1 MDKHYNA
8 IIIGGG
14 VAGLTAALH
23 LAERGL
29 KPLVL
34 EADDRAGGRLS
45 GKDDIIIN
53 NYKFPNEHGV
63 HGIWSSYV
71 NFKHML
77 KRHEILPQ
85 LIPANE
91 EQWIYRANN
100 LVRRAPIGSVI
111 RHSRLPAPLHYIQLF
126 LLPQFWLMLDPRDW
140 VGIFSVWSTLLM
152 AIGIDP
158 FVEDQPLE
166 GLTFGASLKR
176 WGPAMRALFFGLTRN
191 GLSTDPDKA
200 PLAGFLAFLRFYTVM
215 RRDAWAFDYLPNGSG
230 EVIEKLSAKIK
241 ELGGEI
247 RYGSRVKR
255 MTKDGDW
262 VAHIESDQVHESIR
276 APYVILASD
285 SPAAES
291 IIKNSFPSDNL
302 FFPHGL
308 AHAVIRVWFDTV
320 PRKTPESGIFSGDF
334 IMHNFFWL
342 HKIYEPYRKWHDE
355 TGGSCIE
362 VHVYG
367 PESVLAQ
374 SDAMLI
380 TNVLTDFYSAFPELK
395 GHLIKPHIQR
405 NAATH
410 TLPALGSRGTHLGVD
425 TPWENFFCAGD
436 WVWLQNPSFFLER
449 ACVTGLEAANRMLS
463 LCGKELFEVQSYPP
477 PEPLAAWIESLI
489 MKGRK
494 RRKRRRKKVSSEQ

>member
-1 MDKHYNA
+1 MTKSNSNYDA

-14 VAGLTAALH
+14 VAGLAAALH

-29 KPLVL
+29 KPLIL
-34 EADDRAGGRLS
+34 EAGECAGGRLS

-53 NYKFPNEHGV
+53 GHRFSNEHGV

-71 NFKHML
+71 NLKHML
-77 KRHEILPQ
+77 KRHEILPR

-91 EQWIYRANN
+91 EQWIYRTHNKIK
-100 LVRRAPIGSVI
+100 RAPVGSII

-126 LLPQFWLMLDPRDW
+126 LLPQFLWMLGIRDW
-140 VGIFSVWSTLLM
+140 LGIFSVWSTLVM

-166 GLTFGASLKR
+166 GLTFGKSLKR
-176 WGPAMRALFFGLTRN
+176 WGPAMRSLFFGLTRN
-191 GLSTDPDKA
+191 GLSTDPDKV

-215 RRDAWAFDYLPNGSG
+215 RRDAWAFGYLPNGSG
-230 EVIEKLSAKIK
+230 EVIDKLSAKIK
-241 ELGGEI
+241 ALGGEI
-247 RYGSRVKR
+247 RYKSRVKR
-255 MTKDGDW
+255 LTKEGGW
-262 VAHIESDQVHESIR
+262 VAHIESDLVHETVK
-276 APYVILASD
+276 ATYVILASN

-291 IIKNSFPSDNL
+291 IIKSSFPTDNF

-308 AHAVIRVWFDTV
+308 AHAVIRLWFDKP
-320 PRKTPESGIFSGDF
+320 PRKTPESGIFSGEF

-342 HKIYEPYRKWHDE
+342 HKIYESYCKWNAE

-367 PESVLAQ
+367 PDEVLAQ
-374 SDAMLI
+374 SDTVLV
-380 TNVLTDFYSAFPELK
+380 TNVLSDFYRAFPELK
-395 GHLIKPHIQR
+395 GHLIKPHLQR

-425 TPWENFFCAGD
+425 TPWESFFCAGD

-449 ACVTGLEAANRMLS
+449 ACVTGLEAANRVLS
-463 LCGKELFEVQSYPP
+463 LCGKETFEVQTYPP

-489 MKGRK
+489 MRGRK
-494 RRKRRRKKVSSEQ
+494 RRRQRT

>member
-1 MDKHYNA
+1 MKNHYDA
-8 IIIGGG
+8 IIVGGG

-29 KPLVL
+29 KPLIL
-34 EADDRAGGRLS
+34 EAGERAGGRLS
-45 GKDDIIIN
+45 GKDDVFIN
-53 NYKFPNEHGV
+53 GHCFSIEHGV

-71 NFKHML
+71 NLKYML

-85 LIPANE
+85 LMPANE

-111 RHSRLPAPLHYIQLF
+111 RRSKLPAPLHYIQLF

-140 VGIFSVWSTLLM
+140 AGIFSVWSTILM

-166 GLTFGASLKR
+166 GLTFGESLKR

-191 GLSTDPDKA
+191 GLSTDPDKV

-230 EVIEKLSAKIK
+230 EVIENLSAKIK
-241 ELGGEI
+241 SLGGEI
-247 RYGSRVKR
+247 RYTSRVKR
-255 MTKDGDW
+255 ITRDGDW
-262 VAHIESDQVHESIR
+262 IAYFESDHVHEEVK
-276 APYVILASD
+276 ATYVILASD
-285 SPAAES
+285 SPSAET
-291 IIKNSFPSDNL
+291 IMKNSFQSDDL
-302 FFPHGL
+302 FFPQGIG
-308 AHAVIRVWFDTV
+308 HAVIRLWFRKS

-342 HKIYEPYRKWHDE
+342 DKIYDSYIKWHNE
-355 TGGSCIE
+355 TDGSCIE

-367 PESVLAQ
+367 PDEVLAQ
-374 SDAMLI
+374 SDAVLI
-380 TNVLTDFYSAFPELK
+380 TNVLTDIYRAFPELK
-395 GHLIKPHIQR
+395 GHLIKPHLQR

-449 ACVTGLEAANRMLS
+449 ACVTGLEAANRVLS
-463 LCGKELFEVQSYPP
+463 LSGNELFEVQSYPP

-489 MKGRK
+489 MRGRKK
-494 RRKRRRKKVSSEQ
+494 RRKNNDN

>member
-1 MDKHYNA
+1 MDEHYNA

-14 VAGLTAALH
+14 VAGLASALH

-29 KPLVL
+29 KPLIL
-34 EADDRAGGRLS
+34 EADERAGGRLS
-45 GKDDIIIN
+45 GKDDIVIN
-53 NYKFPNEHGV
+53 EHRFSNEHGV

-71 NFKHML
+71 NLRYML
-77 KRHEILPQ
+77 NRHEILPQ
-85 LIPANE
+85 LIPAQE
-91 EQWIYRANN
+91 EQWIYRTGNF
-100 LVRRAPIGSVI
+100 VRRAPIGSVI
-111 RHSRLPAPLHYIQLF
+111 RNSKLPAPLHYIQLF
-126 LLPQFWLMLDPRDW
+126 LLPQFLFMLDIRDW
-140 VGIFSVWSTLLM
+140 AGIFNVWSTLVM

-166 GLTFGASLKR
+166 GLTFGESLKR

-191 GLSTDPDKA
+191 GLSTDPDRV

-215 RRDAWAFDYLPNGSG
+215 RRDAWAFGYLPNGSG
-230 EVIEKLSAKIK
+230 EVIEALSTKIK
-241 ELGGEI
+241 ALGGEI
-247 RYGSRVKR
+247 RYKSRVKR
-255 MTKDGDW
+255 VEKDGDW
-262 VAHIESDQVHESIR
+262 VVLFKSGKSFDSVK

-285 SPAAES
+285 SPSAES
-291 IIKNSFPSDNL
+291 ILRKSFSADKF

-308 AHAVIRVWFDTV
+308 AHAVIRLWFDKS
-320 PRKTPESGIFSGDF
+320 PRRTPESGIFSGDF

-342 HKIYEPYRKWHDE
+342 HKIYAPYRTWHDE

-367 PESVLAQ
+367 PDNVLAQ
-374 SDAMLI
+374 SDAILI
-380 TNVLTDFYSAFPELK
+380 TNVLRDFYRAFPELK
-395 GHLIKPHIQR
+395 GHLIKPHLQR

-410 TLPALGSRGTHLGVD
+410 TLPALGARGTHLGVD

-449 ACVTGLEAANRMLS
+449 ACVTGLEAANRVLALS
-463 LCGKELFEVQSYPP
+463 GKEPFEVQIYPP

-489 MKGRK
+489 MRGRK
-494 RRKRRRKKVSSEQ
+494 KRKRKAVA